1 MRENRRLQ
9 AAKKRVRIAA
19 AALMLLSLAGCGE
32 SGPLQQSRV
41 AAVRWS
47 WAVNTNNIETFA
59 GWSGPTRVAILE
71 RDRVAAQQAVATSQT
86 FGGEVRIPLVSYGTP
101 THSVVAAFDTVSLE
115 PSFTID
121 GWPPLTI
128 DLPAVPLKTL
138 EVGAARVLIFLR
150 GVPENR
156 LTLADLDIASRVVT
170 LHSLD
175 AEQASFLD
183 FRQAVVV
190 GNTLVCV
197 LYDNIEMRNYLYR
210 FSLGGGTFIQDGD
223 PLLLPSVDDPA
234 GTHYEVTPD
243 LHMLPCKNELF
254 IVGGRRAFVYSMELR
269 SVSSE
274 IKIPGSS
281 RFVEA
286 VSVGDDAFCMY
297 QTEGQ
302 GSYNPYLLYNLSKGQ
317 PMPYDKTLG
326 IPFHL
331 RDEDGHLAFDR
342 VQSVEDLGQLFAYDV
357 ARSKASGA
365 FYMGANNSEGSVPWS
380 QVYYL
385 NGLLDIVLLSQKSSR
400 VFRAFE
406 GLLLDIRQRLDLEM
420 FLLDRL
426 VVSDDGLKTLAF
438 TAMREPALFA
448 VQTARVLLLM
458 KRYQD
463 EIPSP
468 IALTSYDRLRKMVYT
483 LESHI
488 EVLTTG
494 GETKEWLKPGRHYL
508 AWPKGCASWYDGAP
522 VPYNHQNEWALSV
535 IRTEGAVSRK
545 SKPWVAARDIV
556 AHFVD
561 HLCSEGRYPSSF
573 EWPYWWGIAY
583 DGWTREDAVSTNTPA
598 YAGDKST
605 AWISFRSIDAMTL
618 LWASRSFP
626 GLVPSGVEQYV
637 VAAVSAG
644 KLYPFV
650 LEALTE
656 LPQLPGVNP
665 ATGSAY
671 LRLASP
677 QDLQNCA
684 WAYLYCPLPQ
694 EAEDPASLRLNAVVA
709 ERHRELLTAEPTAPE
724 AADNLH
730 DYLNVALPFNLDVA
744 EDHIGDELCGK
755 YLAWNVGYDLDAC
768 MLGYLATDERRFL
781 DLFSSAFDR
790 VLALRDSQLGI
801 VDDVRGRVMDAWGS
815 NRYSEGEVAW
825 TAWDAFAGM
834 LCYPAAVYCRV
845 VKEQSLPAEYQEQ
858 ADAFLREVR
867 AIIAGFDAYWRT
879 GPGRSEGYYF
889 DPTLNAA
896 APLNHMN
903 LLGLTFVELYRVT
916 GERRYK
922 ERASQLARFFRN
934 RMWERGDGAL
944 IWEYWPKPETAVG
957 ADNVPREAED
967 ITHAYINMRF
977 ALEAFKS
984 DLVFTE
990 EDMLALGKTLDLG
1003 VLSRLPDAA
1012 GFIDGSR
1019 DLRGLHENL
1028 PGWILLARFAPDTRS
1043 RICEIIERR
1052 SDLFPL
1058 RYFSYATG
1066 PVAFAYMMGTG
1077 D

>member
-1 MRENRRLQ
+1 
-9 AAKKRVRIAA
+9 
-19 AALMLLSLAGCGE
+19 
-32 SGPLQQSRV
+32 
-41 AAVRWS
+41 
-47 WAVNTNNIETFA
+47 
-59 GWSGPTRVAILE
+59 
-71 RDRVAAQQAVATSQT
+71 
-86 FGGEVRIPLVSYGTP
+86 
-101 THSVVAAFDTVSLE
+101 
-115 PSFTID
+115 
-121 GWPPLTI
+121 
-128 DLPAVPLKTL
+128 
-138 EVGAARVLIFLR
+138 VLIFLR
-150 GVPENR
+150 RVPENR
-156 LTLADLDIASRVVT
+156 LTLADLDIASRVVR

-175 AEQASFLD
+175 ADQASFLD

-243 LHMLPCKNELF
+243 LHMLPCKNEVF

-286 VSVGDDAFCMY
+286 VTVGDDVFCMY

-406 GLLLDIRQRLDLEM
+406 GLLLDIRQRVDLEM

-448 VQTARVLLLM
+448 VQTSRVLLLM

-463 EIPSP
+463 EIPNP

-483 LESHI
+483 LEAHI

-494 GETKEWLKPGRHYL
+494 GETKEWLKPGRYYL
-508 AWPKGCASWYDGAP
+508 RWPKGCPFWYDGTP

-535 IRTEGAVSRK
+535 IRTASSVSREQ
-545 SKPWVAARDIV
+545 KPWVAARDIV
-556 AHFVD
+556 EHFVEHVCPED
-561 HLCSEGRYPSSF
+561 LFPSSF

-583 DGWTREDAVSTNTPA
+583 DGWTQADAVSTNSPA
-598 YAGDKST
+598 YSGDKSV

-618 LWASRSFP
+618 LRASRAFP
-626 GLVPSGVEQYV
+626 GVVPSGVEQYV
-637 VAAVSAG
+637 VAAVNAG

-650 LEALTE
+650 LEALTDQS
-656 LPQLPGVNP
+656 QLPGVNP
-665 ATGSAY
+665 AIGSAY
-671 LRLASP
+671 LRLAAP

-694 EAEDPASLRLNAVVA
+694 EAEDPASLRLNAAIV
-709 ERHRELLTAEPTAPE
+709 EKHRELLAAEPTAPG
-724 AADNLH
+724 AAGDLY

-801 VDDVRGRVMDAWGS
+801 VDDVRGRAMDAWGS

-845 VKEQSLPAEYQEQ
+845 VKEQSLPAEYQDK
-858 ADAFLREVR
+858 ARVFLRKIR
-867 AIIAGFDAYWRT
+867 AVVAEFDAYWKT

-922 ERASQLARFFRN
+922 DRASQLARFFRN

-944 IWEYWPKPETAVG
+944 IWEYWPKPETAVD

-977 ALEAFKS
+977 ALEAFES
-984 DLVFTE
+984 GLVFTH
-990 EDMLALGKTLDLG
+990 EDMLALGRTLSLG
-1003 VLSRLPDAA
+1003 ILGRAPDAA

-1028 PGWILLARFAPDTRS
+1028 PGWMLLARFAPNARS